1 MLPGMKG
8 MTQEPGS
15 CRDCGKDL
23 PTPRRSNKKR
33 CDDCSHERDRKRT
46 ADWYAAHAQA
56 SAKIHCEFRGGADL
70 PEKYLRYRPAAP
82 CLGEFERANPR
93 EVYCDNCKPVARKWQ
108 QLRAQTARYEANPKK
123 YRRRARVYRGN
134 RAKSAGRKLRRVGRT
149 YKCEYRDKR
158 GKRGKG
164 CLGTYKLRS
173 SAQRYCDP
181 CQLRADSDRAQ
192 KYRDDHHEELLPVY
206 REKGKTLRRLA
217 KKGKRVEAG
226 EFVPAPPIEPIVK
239 ARITMA
245 ASLQIEERKPYAM
258 KDRLYPIRP
267 HGEDLA
273 ASAKER
279 DRQFDSTKK
288 FLKKHSPRIA
298 LEKLRLTGLSEQER
312 DATAAEAAQFI
323 HSFHSLP

>member
-56 SAKIHCEFRGGADL
+56 AAKIHCEFRGGADL
-70 PEKYLRYRPAAP
+70 PEKYRVRYRPAAP
-82 CLGEFERANPR
+82 CLGEFDRANPR
-93 EVYCDNCKPVARKWQ
+93 ELYCDNCKPVARKWQ
-108 QLRAQTARYEANPKK
+108 QLRAQTARYKANPKK
-123 YRRRARVYRGN
+123 YRRRHWVYRGN

-173 SAQRYCDP
+173 SAQRY
-181 CQLRADSDRAQ
+181 
-192 KYRDDHHEELLPVY
+192 
-206 REKGKTLRRLA
+206 
-217 KKGKRVEAG
+217 
-226 EFVPAPPIEPIVK
+226 
-239 ARITMA
+239 
-245 ASLQIEERKPYAM
+245 
-258 KDRLYPIRP
+258 
-267 HGEDLA
+267 
-273 ASAKER
+273 
-279 DRQFDSTKK
+279 
-288 FLKKHSPRIA
+288 
-298 LEKLRLTGLSEQER
+298 
-312 DATAAEAAQFI
+312 
-323 HSFHSLP
+323 